1 MQELEQKSDT
11 EKKKTQDTWVKCPDD
26 ADSIQMLIF
35 KSVLQKN
42 QYVTNVDFE

>member
-1 MQELEQKSDT
+1 MQELEQKSDI
-11 EKKKTQDTWVKCPDD
+11 EKKNQDTWVKCPDD

-42 QYVTNVDFE
+42 QCVTNVDFE